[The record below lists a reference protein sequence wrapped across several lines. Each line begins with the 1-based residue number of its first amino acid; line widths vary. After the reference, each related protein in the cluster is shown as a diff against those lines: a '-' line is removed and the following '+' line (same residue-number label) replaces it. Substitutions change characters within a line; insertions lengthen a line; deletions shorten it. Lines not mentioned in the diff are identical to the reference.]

1 MFRRFL
7 VYQILP
13 SYSPF
18 GGKGLLYFLTPALAG
33 NTTHDHFSFGSF
45 KPFRHAYKR
54 HMHIVEALGAAAMGT
69 YKMYMVI
76 MMMSVFATAFAQCI
90 SGCAIGTGNR
100 MNNALIAK
108 GLQGSVNGHPIHF
121 AQVIFNIAMA
131 KGTGVLL
138 EKQIENGTA
147 AFRYTQAVSF

>member
-7 VYQILP
+7 VFLNVFSFP
-13 SYSPF
+13 PL
-18 GGKGLLYFLTPALAG
+18 GGRGLLYFLTPALAA
-33 NTTHDHFSFGSF
+33 NTTHYHFSFGSF
-45 KPFRHAYKR
+45 KPFGHAYKR

-76 MMMSVFATAFAQCI
+76 MMMSMFTTAFAQCI

-100 MNNALIAK
+100 MNNALIAE

-121 AQVIFNIAMA
+121 AKVIFNIAMA